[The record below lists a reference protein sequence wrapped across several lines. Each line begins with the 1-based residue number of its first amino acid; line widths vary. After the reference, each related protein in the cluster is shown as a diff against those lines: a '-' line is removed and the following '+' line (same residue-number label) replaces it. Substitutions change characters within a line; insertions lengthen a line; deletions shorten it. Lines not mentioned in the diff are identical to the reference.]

1 MYTIIRGGETM
12 KNMMENMHVKVDVC
26 KRCEDEKKVNKFGL
40 CESCSAE
47 VDYEYAV
54 LYRIKEMEY

>member
-1 MYTIIRGGETM
+1 M
-12 KNMMENMHVKVDVC
+12 KNIIENINANISIC

-54 LYRIKEMEY
+54 MYRIKTMEY

>member
-1 MYTIIRGGETM
+1 M
-12 KNMMENMHVKVDVC
+12 KNMIENMQVKVEVC
-26 KRCEDEKKVNKFGL
+26 RRCKDEKKVNKFGL

-54 LYRIKEMEY
+54 LYRISDMDIKISQMTS

>member
-1 MYTIIRGGETM
+1 M
-12 KNMMENMHVKVDVC
+12 KNMMESMYVKVDVC

-40 CESCSAE
+40 CESCAAE